1 MRCGPYITA
10 AAAPVMAV
18 AQLLMLATSPGAGA
32 GKQVPVQVL
41 SSITSSSAN
50 EPSAP
55 GTRRRYSTREDGRR
69 PAAAAATRGLP
80 RY

>member
-1 MRCGPYITA
+1 MWPIYITA

-41 SSITSSSAN
+41 SSIAWIIL
-50 EPSAP
+50 
-55 GTRRRYSTREDGRR
+55 RK
-69 PAAAAATRGLP
+69 
-80 RY
+80 